1 MAGGCTL
8 LILAGGASRR
18 MGRDKVA
25 LPVGE
30 TTMVDHLVRRLGP
43 AVDEAI
49 VAGGSVTAPGARLI
63 RDQYPGAGPL
73 AGMHAGFSA
82 ARHPWVWVVAC
93 DLPDVEPALLE
104 LLASMAH
111 GVDAVV
117 PVAGGEVQ
125 GVCALYR
132 RDLAP
137 RIEDLLQK
145 KDRSVGA
152 LLDAITVCYLEEG
165 EVRPVDPELRSF
177 RNLNTP
183 ADYEAWIKTR

>member
-30 TTMVDHLVRRLGP
+30 TTLIEHVLQRVSP
-43 AVDEAI
+43 VVNEAI
-49 VAGGSVTAPGARLI
+49 VAGGSVIVPGARLVA
-63 RDQYPGAGPL
+63 DHYPGAGPL
-73 AGMHAGFSA
+73 AGMHAGFIA

-93 DLPDVEPALLE
+93 DLPDVEPGLLQ
-104 LLASMAH
+104 LLASMAD
-111 GVDAVV
+111 GIDAVV
-117 PVAGGEVQ
+117 PIVDGEKQ
-125 GVCALYR
+125 GLCALYR

-137 RIEDLLQK
+137 RIEALLRRNV
-145 KDRSVGA
+145 RSVRA
-152 LLDAITVCYLEEG
+152 LLAAIGVCYLDEG
-165 EVRPVDPELRSF
+165 ELRRIDPELRSF

-183 ADYEAWIKTR
+183 ADYEAWIRTR

>member
-30 TTMVDHLVRRLGP
+30 TTLIEHLLQRVSP
-43 AVDEAI
+43 VVDEAI
-49 VAGGSVTAPGARLI
+49 VAGGSVTAPGARLVV
-63 RDQYPGAGPL
+63 DHYPGAGPL
-73 AGMHAGFSA
+73 AGMHAGFIA
-82 ARHPWVWVVAC
+82 AHHPWVWVVAC

-104 LLASMAH
+104 LLVSMAE

-117 PVAGGEVQ
+117 PIVGGEQQ
-125 GVCALYR
+125 GLCALYR
-132 RDLAP
+132 CDLAP
-137 RIEDLLQK
+137 RIEALLQTNVH
-145 KDRSVGA
+145 SVRA
-152 LLDAITVCYLEEG
+152 LLAAIGVRYLDESEL
-165 EVRPVDPELRSF
+165 RRVDPQLRSF

-183 ADYEAWIKTR
+183 ADYEAWIRTR

>member
-8 LILAGGASRR
+8 VILAGGASRR

-30 TTMVDHLVRRLGP
+30 TTLIGHLLQRVTPVVDQAL
-43 AVDEAI
+43 
-49 VAGGSVTAPGARLI
+49 VAGGSVTVPGARLVA
-63 RDQYPGAGPL
+63 DHYPGAGPL
-73 AGMHAGFSA
+73 AGMHAGLEA

-104 LLASMAH
+104 LLTSMSD

-117 PVAGGEVQ
+117 PIVGGDKQ
-125 GVCALYR
+125 GLCALYR

-137 RIEDLLQK
+137 RIEALLQTNV
-145 KDRSVGA
+145 RSVRA
-152 LLDAITVCYLEEG
+152 LLEAIGVRYVDEG
-165 EVRPVDPELRSF
+165 ELRRVDPELRSF
-177 RNLNTP
+177 RNLNTA
-183 ADYEAWIKTR
+183 ADYEAWIRTR

>member
-30 TTMVDHLVRRLGP
+30 STLIEHLLQRVG
-43 AVDEAI
+43 AVVEEAV
-49 VAGGSVTAPGARLI
+49 VAGGSVTVPGARLVA
-63 RDQYPGAGPL
+63 DHYPGAGPL
-73 AGMHAGFSA
+73 AGMHAGFMA
-82 ARHPWVWVVAC
+82 ASHPWVWVVAC
-93 DLPDVEPALLE
+93 DLPDVEPGLLE
-104 LLASMAH
+104 LFASMAD

-117 PVAGGEVQ
+117 PIVGGEKQ
-125 GVCALYR
+125 GLCALYR

-137 RIEDLLQK
+137 RIEALLK
-145 KDRSVGA
+145 GNVRSVRA
-152 LLDAITVCYLEEG
+152 LLEAIGVRYLDEG
-165 EVRPVDPELRSF
+165 ELRRVDPGFRSF

-183 ADYEAWIKTR
+183 ADYEAWIRTR

>member
-30 TTMVDHLVRRLGP
+30 TTLIGHLLQRVIP
-43 AVDEAI
+43 VVDEAI
-49 VAGGSVTAPGARLI
+49 VAGGSVTAPGTRLVA
-63 RDQYPGAGPL
+63 DSYPGAGPL
-73 AGMHAGFSA
+73 AGMHAGFMA
-82 ARHPWVWVVAC
+82 ARHPWVWVIAC

-104 LLASMAH
+104 LLASMSD

-117 PVAGGEVQ
+117 PIVGGEMQ
-125 GVCALYR
+125 GLCALYR

-137 RIEDLLQK
+137 RIEALLQTNVH
-145 KDRSVGA
+145 SVRA
-152 LLDAITVCYLEEG
+152 LLNAIGVRYLDEG
-165 EVRPVDPELRSF
+165 ELRRVDPELRSF

-183 ADYEAWIKTR
+183 ADYEAWIRTR

>member
-30 TTMVDHLVRRLGP
+30 TTMIEHLVRRLSP
-43 AVDEAI
+43 AVDEAV
-49 VAGGSVTAPGARLI
+49 VAGGSVGAPGARLVED
-63 RDQYPGAGPL
+63 RYPGAGPL
-73 AGMHAGFSA
+73 AGMHAGLEA
-82 ARHPWVWVVAC
+82 ARYPWVWVIAC
-93 DLPDVEPALLE
+93 DLPDVDPALLP
-104 LLASMAH
+104 LLTSMTN

-117 PVAGGEVQ
+117 PIVGGRVQ

-137 RIEDLLQK
+137 RIEDLLLTK
-145 KDRSVGA
+145 ARSVRA
-152 LLDAITVCYLEEG
+152 FLNAI
-165 EVRPVDPELRSF
+165 EVRYLDEAELRTSDPELRSF

-183 ADYEAWIKTR
+183 ADYEAWLRAR